1 VDVELLEE
9 EVDFVVVDERVDVDE
24 VRVDVE
30 VLLLLVLVG
39 RHCQCQSFSLVQ
51 VPSAQTYRRIQD
63 LAAAERDK
71 LVYAPLDLSS

>member
-9 EVDFVVVDERVDVDE
+9 EVDVVVVDERVDVDE

-30 VLLLLVLVG
+30 VLLLLVG

-51 VPSAQTYRRIQD
+51 VPSAQTYRSTQD

>member
-9 EVDFVVVDERVDVDE
+9 DVDVVVVDERVDV
-24 VRVDVE
+24 E
-30 VLLLLVLVG
+30 VLLLLVG

-51 VPSAQTYRRIQD
+51 VPSAQTYRRTQD